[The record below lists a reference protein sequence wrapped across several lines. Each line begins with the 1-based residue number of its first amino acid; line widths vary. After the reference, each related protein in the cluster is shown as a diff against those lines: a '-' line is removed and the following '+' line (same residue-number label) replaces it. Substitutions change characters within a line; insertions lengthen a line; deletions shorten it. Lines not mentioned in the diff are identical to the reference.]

1 MLRDP
6 FVRKSLYES
15 DLVISDES
23 RVKEVIN
30 LLCLGIALFPRPIF
44 AMNYLNTTLTSM
56 IQKFKELI

>member
-30 LLCLGIALFPRPIF
+30 LLCLGIALFPRPIIR
-44 AMNYLNTTLTSM
+44 Y
-56 IQKFKELI
+56 ELLEYNINFNDTKI